1 MTVFKIFIDLEWL
14 NLVWSVLHYLYAA
27 NKSKLLK
34 NVKINKEDKKFLISK
49 EDLIKET
56 ESRNVSQSSSKTKT
70 SAKEKEQNA

>member
-1 MTVFKIFIDLEWL
+1 MVKFG
-14 NLVWSVLHYLYAA
+14 VLHYLYAA